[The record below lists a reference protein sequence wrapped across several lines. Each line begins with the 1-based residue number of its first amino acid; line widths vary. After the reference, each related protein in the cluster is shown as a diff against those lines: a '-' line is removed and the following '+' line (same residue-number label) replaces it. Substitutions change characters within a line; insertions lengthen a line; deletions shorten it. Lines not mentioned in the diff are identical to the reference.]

1 MTTERLSKMDAI
13 LEKEGWNFRMRKVTD
28 NARIQLERA
37 QFMTDRSAA
46 ADMLAKNHDKF
57 VTLLRLGIWN
67 FSVKEKEELLA
78 FFANGYTIY
87 DLVKLV

>member
-1 MTTERLSKMDAI
+1 MDAI
-13 LEKEGWNFRMRKVTD
+13 LEKEGWNSPWRKVTD

-46 ADMLAKNHDKF
+46 ADMLEKNHDTF

-78 FFANGYTIY
+78 FSRMGTQSMTW
-87 DLVKLV
+87 

>member
-1 MTTERLSKMDAI
+1 MDAI
-13 LEKEGWNFRMRKVTD
+13 LEKAGWNFRMRKVTD
-28 NARIQLERA
+28 NARILLKRA
-37 QFMTDRSAA
+37 QSMTDSSAA
-46 ADMLAKNHDKF
+46 ADMLAENHDTF